1 MGIDIGT
8 SGCKVIVLS
17 SEGEVISKKSA
28 SYNLLSIKEGFFVLN
43 PEDVWIKITRCIKE
57 ANCVANEAAD
67 SVSAISFSCQGEAII
82 PVDSKSMAL
91 DNSPVSS
98 DMRGT
103 AYLKKFSKN
112 FDREELYC
120 RTGQLIDPIHSLLN
134 TMVGDNKRMDCKF
147 VCFDAFVCLNSSF
160 LLSGYSA
167 ANTLLL
173 ITKQGICS
181 DILEYASL
189 KECQLPQVLPS
200 TSLIGTIPEEIAT
213 QLCFNE
219 NTKVYVGGH
228 DQSCSAFGSGLNHL
242 GANYSIGTT
251 ECLSLITKEPF
262 NDYRLGIPCY
272 PHVVNN
278 HFISLIGSQTGAR
291 VLTWI
296 AELLFK
302 SKDLQEDFFQM
313 IRTIDSHLQ
322 TDAIFLAH
330 MAGSNYYHDPN
341 AKAMLCN
348 ITFATTREEIIKA
361 VFEGITFEQYLGFSA
376 LSNLSVWQEL
386 KEFRIVG
393 GGSTIDNVQMSD
405 IFDRT
410 MITLTKHDTG
420 AIGAAML
427 AGLGNG
433 TFRTEDIA
441 ITKCVKESKRFK
453 PDQSMKN
460 YYTEK
465 VERYDAIYRGRYDF
479 QRK

>member
-1 MGIDIGT
+1 M
-8 SGCKVIVLS
+8 
-17 SEGEVISKKSA
+17 
-28 SYNLLSIKEGFFVLN
+28 
-43 PEDVWIKITRCIKE
+43 
-57 ANCVANEAAD
+57 
-67 SVSAISFSCQGEAII
+67 
-82 PVDSKSMAL
+82 
-91 DNSPVSS
+91 
-98 DMRGT
+98 
-103 AYLKKFSKN
+103 
-112 FDREELYC
+112 
-120 RTGQLIDPIHSLLN
+120 
-134 TMVGDNKRMDCKF
+134 
-147 VCFDAFVCLNSSF
+147 
-160 LLSGYSA
+160 
-167 ANTLLL
+167 
-173 ITKQGICS
+173 
-181 DILEYASL
+181 
-189 KECQLPQVLPS
+189 
-200 TSLIGTIPEEIAT
+200 
-213 QLCFNE
+213 
-219 NTKVYVGGH
+219 
-228 DQSCSAFGSGLNHL
+228 
-242 GANYSIGTT
+242 
-251 ECLSLITKEPF
+251 LSLITKEPF
-262 NDYRLGIPCY
+262 NDYRLGPCY

-393 GGSTIDNVQMSD
+393 GGSTIDNWVQMKAD